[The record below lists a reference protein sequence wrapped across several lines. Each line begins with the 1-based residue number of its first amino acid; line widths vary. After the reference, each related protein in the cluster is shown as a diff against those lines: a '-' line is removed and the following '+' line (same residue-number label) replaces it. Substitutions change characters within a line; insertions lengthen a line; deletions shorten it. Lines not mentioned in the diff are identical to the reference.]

1 MSDSLLLILTF
12 NPFNQ
17 GYIKKRRKPKPKPF
31 LFRLWIQKFYDLYT
45 AHLTLC
51 KHSDLIYT
59 MMINLRVSVNP
70 KELYISWILIVQSS
84 SFSYECFFFP
94 SPNRLC
100 KNSYQELFIQ
110 YDCLFSI
117 WVALWFPLWFIY
129 CFAYGDHGR
138 LILG

>member
-1 MSDSLLLILTF
+1 VSDSLLLILTF

-45 AHLTLC
+45 AHLILC

-94 SPNRLC
+94 LPIDYAKIAIKS
-100 KNSYQELFIQ
+100 
-110 YDCLFSI
+110 CLFNMTVFSLFEWPCGSLSLSGSSI
-117 WVALWFPLWFIY
+117 ALPMEIME
-129 CFAYGDHGR
+129 G
-138 LILG
+138 

>member
-17 GYIKKRRKPKPKPF
+17 GYIKKKTRKPKPKPF
-31 LFRLWIQKFYDLYT
+31 LFRLWFQKFYDLYT
-45 AHLTLC
+45 AHLILC

-70 KELYISWILIVQSS
+70 KELYISWILIVQCS
-84 SFSYECFFFP
+84 SFSYECFFFFS

-100 KNSYQELFIQ
+100 KNTYQELLIQ
-110 YDCLFSI
+110 YVFSLFEWPCGSLSLFGSSI
-117 WVALWFPLWFIY
+117 ALPMEIME
-129 CFAYGDHGR
+129 G
-138 LILG
+138 